1 MCEYDAITL
10 DTSILEGKNFNLE
23 NGILTKM
30 EQYARLGIDFVLSE
44 IVYKEM
50 IAHMENKTGEAI
62 SNYNKIVSDYN
73 KMVNTFRFYKLDT
86 YIEKKIEKI
95 QEVNI
100 SAIVKK
106 RVGEYQEKTQF
117 EVIPITGTDAT
128 EVFKTYFER
137 RPPFSEKKKEEF
149 PDAFALQS
157 LANWAK
163 QKKKKILVVSKDKDW
178 EEFCQLHSELN
189 YEEDLATV
197 LDNLNKEKDESV
209 RLNISKLL
217 KDSSFLS
224 ILDESI
230 KYCSDKIEA
239 NVEADSYLQYEVD
252 GVDVECENFD
262 YVKDKKGDIDFNVI
276 DIDDDNITIIVPV
289 EFSLKV
295 TADFDLYVYD
305 SIDKDNVG
313 LGGCSRTKDV
323 EFATNVIINIG
334 YYKDNPSES
343 SIDEI
348 YLERDDINIYFHDL
362 DLDDKDDYCEEM

>member
-1 MCEYDAITL
+1 MCEYNAITL

-137 RPPFSEKKKEEF
+137 KPPFSEKKKEEF